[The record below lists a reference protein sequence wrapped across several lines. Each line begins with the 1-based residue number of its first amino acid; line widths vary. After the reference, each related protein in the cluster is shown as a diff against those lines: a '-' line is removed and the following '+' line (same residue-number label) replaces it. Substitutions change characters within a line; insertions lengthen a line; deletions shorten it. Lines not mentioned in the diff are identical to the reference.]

1 MIDKKNL
8 FVHIKKDKGMNG
20 ENIFTLLETREP
32 IGKLIIQQIEQAIL
46 ENKYIA
52 GSKLP
57 SENELCEQFG
67 VSRTSVREALG
78 TLEAQGIIEI
88 VKGKGMFV
96 KKISTETVTNLMRKY
111 LILRADRNFVMDLVH
126 ARQIIEPAISYYAA
140 LNFNEEDIERL
151 TGDIENLKKCSGD
164 YVELANLDTMF
175 HLDLARASRNR
186 IMPLLL
192 HPIHELIPEVK
203 STIYATVDDAKGSAV
218 IWHQK
223 ILDAVISRD
232 AEKARTAMEEHL
244 KIAEEHAE
252 KMLEAQKQKIVSDI

>member
-1 MIDKKNL
+1 
-8 FVHIKKDKGMNG
+8 MNG
-20 ENIFTLLETREP
+20 ENVFTLLETREP
-32 IGKLIIQQIEQAIL
+32 IGKLIVQQIEQAIL

-67 VSRTSVREALG
+67 VSRTSIREALG
-78 TLEAQGIIEI
+78 TLEAQGLIEI

-96 KKISTETVTNLMRKY
+96 KNISAETVTSLMRKY
-111 LILRADRNFVMDLVH
+111 LKLRTDRNFVIDLVR
-126 ARQIIEPAISYYAA
+126 ARQILEPAISYYAA
-140 LNFNEEDIERL
+140 LNFNDADIGRL
-151 TGDIENLKKCSGD
+151 TEDIENLKNCTGG
-164 YVELANLDTMF
+164 YEELAYLDTMF

-192 HPIHELIPEVK
+192 HPIHELIPDIK
-203 STIYATVDDAKGSAV
+203 STIYATIDDAKGSAV

-223 ILDAVISRD
+223 ILDAVISKD
-232 AEKARTAMEEHL
+232 PEKAWKAMEEHL

-252 KMLEAQKQKIVSDI
+252 KMLDAQKLKETSND

>member
-1 MIDKKNL
+1 
-8 FVHIKKDKGMNG
+8 MNG
-20 ENIFTLLETREP
+20 ENVFTLLETREP
-32 IGKLIIQQIEQAIL
+32 IGKLIVQQIEQAIL

-67 VSRTSVREALG
+67 VSRTSIREALG
-78 TLEAQGIIEI
+78 TLEAQGLIEI
-88 VKGKGMFV
+88 IKGKGMFV
-96 KKISTETVTNLMRKY
+96 KNISAETVTSLMRKY
-111 LILRADRNFVMDLVH
+111 LKLRADRSFVMDLVH

-140 LNFNEEDIERL
+140 LNFNDADIERL
-151 TGDIENLKKCSGD
+151 TEDIENLKNCSGG
-164 YVELANLDTMF
+164 YEELANLDTMF
-175 HLDLARASRNR
+175 HLDLARASRDR

-192 HPIHELIPEVK
+192 HPIHELIPDIK

-223 ILDAVISRD
+223 ILDAVKSRD
-232 AEKARTAMEEHL
+232 AEKAKKAMEEHL

-252 KMLEAQKQKIVSDI
+252 KMLEAEKLKEASNA